1 MILANGYKVSVKSI
15 EYILT
20 IYINLNLPNQSYK
33 KFRLKVEDVQRNVL
47 TNFCGID
54 VTTDQLRSL
63 VRKWETLIEAHI
75 HVKTTNNFTLRMF
88 CIRFTKKRDKQ
99 VKRTCC
105 AQSIQIREVKLC
117 YSFSTFSYY
126 LMLFV
131 CVRLF

>member
-1 MILANGYKVSVKSI
+1 MISANGYKASVKSI
-15 EYILT
+15 EYILA
-20 IYINLNLPNQSYK
+20 IYINLNLPCNEDQSCK

-88 CIRFTKKRDKQ
+88 CIRFTKKRDKRGQ
-99 VKRTCC
+99 ENLLC
-105 AQSIQIREVKLC
+105 SIDQIREVKLC
-117 YSFSTFSYY
+117 FSFSTFSYY
-126 LMLFV
+126 LMYS
-131 CVRLF
+131 CV